1 MRWVGQDAMTD
12 AADRLVRYMQSDTG
26 RFFDVFAMEGDPNR
40 FEWSD
45 IVAVACLSV
54 NVPAAVV
61 DWLLRGE
68 GTEPTARMLS
78 GVGDGQSDQNLAQW
92 NPGADTD
99 ANKLWNLLRR
109 QPGMGPTTTM
119 KLMAA
124 GKRDVEVPSTLYS
137 SPASRW
143 SHFLNR
149 SSLDIVRLEFAG
161 FIGLVG

>member
-1 MRWVGQDAMTD
+1 MRWVGDEAMLD

-68 GTEPTARMLS
+68 GAEPTARLLS
-78 GVGDGQSDQNLAQW
+78 GGGMANPTRTSRDGTS
-92 NPGADTD
+92 
-99 ANKLWNLLRR
+99 R
-109 QPGMGPTTTM
+109 PTLTRT
-119 KLMAA
+119 
-124 GKRDVEVPSTLYS
+124 S
-137 SPASRW
+137 
-143 SHFLNR
+143 F
-149 SSLDIVRLEFAG
+149 
-161 FIGLVG
+161 GLS